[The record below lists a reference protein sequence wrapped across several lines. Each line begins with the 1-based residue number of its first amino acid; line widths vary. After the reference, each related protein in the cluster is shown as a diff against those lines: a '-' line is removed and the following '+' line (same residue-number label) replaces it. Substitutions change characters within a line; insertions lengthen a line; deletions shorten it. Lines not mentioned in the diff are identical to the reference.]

1 MQTQMLFG
9 SPLEIQDNP
18 ELSALWEKIMESS
31 GDGVTAELDTRFPNL
46 RHVAVQA
53 AKQLHE
59 QQNKVGK
66 YEIKGN
72 KLTAYGSPNTGLQ
85 SFSYLI
91 EEK

>member
-18 ELSALWEKIMESS
+18 KLSALWERIMEAN
-31 GDGVTAELDTRFPNL
+31 GDGVTVELDASFPNL
-46 RHVAVQA
+46 RRA
-53 AKQLHE
+53 AAEAKKQLGE
-59 QQNKVGK
+59 QQNQVGK

-72 KLTAYGSPNTGLQ
+72 KLTAYGSPNTSLQ